1 MVRKPAVAG
10 RFYPGDRARLDAE
23 VRSYFDEGASR
34 TKSIGVVSPHAGYV
48 YSGQVAGRVFS
59 RVEIPGRVVVMGPNH
74 RGVGERAAVM
84 SEGAWETPLGEVS
97 LDVGL
102 AQKLSAAFPLV
113 TEDARAHSQE
123 HSLEVQVPFLQAIR
137 TDILLTPIALGGL
150 SLDQC
155 LALGDALAEV
165 ITGLGEDVLIVASS
179 DMTHYEPDTDA
190 RARDGEVIDLM
201 LKLDPEGVFR
211 IVREKGITM
220 CGVMPVTAMLGAAR
234 TLGAT
239 KVDLVNYMT
248 SGDTSGDYSSVVGYA
263 GLIVR

>member
-10 RFYPGDRARLDAE
+10 RFYPGNRTRLEAD
-23 VRSYFDEGASR
+23 VRSYFDEGLNRVKA
-34 TKSIGVVSPHAGYV
+34 IGVVSPHAGYI
-48 YSGQVAGRVFS
+48 YSGHVAGQVFS
-59 RVEIPGRVVVMGPNH
+59 RVEIPGRAVVMGPNH
-74 RGVGERAAVM
+74 RGVGERIAVM
-84 SEGAWETPLGEVS
+84 SEGAWETPLGEVP
-97 LDVGL
+97 LDTEM
-102 AQKLSAAFPLV
+102 AAKLTTALDMAK
-113 TEDARAHSQE
+113 EDSRAHAQE

-137 TDILLTPIALGGL
+137 TDILLTPITLGGL
-150 SLDQC
+150 SLEQC

-234 TLGAT
+234 ALGAT